1 LYNVNVS
8 KAVIK
13 FANPPYILKQFAL
26 YICFNEVWC
35 DMTTD
40 VGGYMLVGKAN
51 SSVTWTVPSSDR
63 SLQPYGDPQWASNLG
78 DAPILDFRIQVSK
91 AEDLSKTSAHW

>member
-1 LYNVNVS
+1 
-8 KAVIK
+8 
-13 FANPPYILKQFAL
+13 
-26 YICFNEVWC
+26 
-35 DMTTD
+35 MTTD